1 MEIGAKC
8 YGKTEESDTKELT
21 IFSPGPGK
29 LPQFSPSSPL
39 QITSEIVCSQ
49 IWKTS
54 EESLINFR
62 NILWLLYLIL
72 MQFMEQM
79 MIKIYLV

>member
-1 MEIGAKC
+1 MWEDRGVRHK
-8 YGKTEESDTKELT
+8 GELT

-29 LPQFSPSSPL
+29 LPQFSPSSS

-54 EESLINFR
+54 EITDKFQKYTMAAISNS
-62 NILWLLYLIL
+62 